1 MIIYMGRDEVK
12 SSYSSSSFRVV
23 YARLGLTGARLRR
36 GSDPV
41 CVAIRRLVL
50 RGQGFL
56 RTCISACLSR
66 YQDRYP
72 TEDVPEALL

>member
-1 MIIYMGRDEVK
+1 MRSKVRTALPHPE
-12 SSYSSSSFRVV
+12 S

-50 RGQGFL
+50 RGQAFL

-72 TEDVPEALL
+72 TEDVPEELL